1 MAASRT
7 YLELEREIDDLRR
20 LLWQRDLDNQRLLE
34 ELDHK
39 EKQIEDLKSQ
49 LDKFQSVL
57 FLRPS
62 HSTIDLHPEDA
73 TTVDSGHLSVPG
85 QGPPSVAD
93 PASRKK
99 RIAISAEPQRQTQ
112 ELLGSAKHH
121 PKSDRS
127 ALTLIAMTCAMPC
140 RSSECLCVCV
150 SSGSDGRDN
159 DRKRVVNDQQA
170 VEINGASYLRRPSL
184 ARR

>member
-1 MAASRT
+1 MAASHT

-62 HSTIDLHPEDA
+62 HSNIDLHPEES
-73 TTVDSGHLSVPG
+73 TTVDSAHLTVPV
-85 QGPPSVAD
+85 QVAPPPPVAD

-112 ELLGSAKHH
+112 ELMGSAKRH

-127 ALTLIAMTCAMPC
+127 ARHL
-140 RSSECLCVCV
+140 
-150 SSGSDGRDN
+150 
-159 DRKRVVNDQQA
+159 
-170 VEINGASYLRRPSL
+170 LRWR
-184 ARR
+184 A